1 VLLIGLV
8 LGLLRL
14 IYFLAVQA
22 KNSAQKATVPGADG
36 GDATQPQKVLS
47 AAKANVEK
55 ASAATAEAMANAAE
69 ATANAAKVHEE

>member
-22 KNSAQKATVPGADG
+22 KNSAQKATVP
-36 GDATQPQKVLS
+36 QKVLS
-47 AAKANVEK
+47 AAKVLNIPCLEQMM
-55 ASAATAEAMANAAE
+55 STCP
-69 ATANAAKVHEE
+69 